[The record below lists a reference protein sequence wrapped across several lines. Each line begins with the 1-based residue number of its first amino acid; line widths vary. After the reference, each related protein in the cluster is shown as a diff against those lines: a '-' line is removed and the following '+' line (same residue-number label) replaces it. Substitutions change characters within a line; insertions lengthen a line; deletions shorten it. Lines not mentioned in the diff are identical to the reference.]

1 MAHHTQ
7 TERSFTLTRNLQA
20 PRHLVFK
27 AWTDSEHLAWFYN
40 PAMPAPASPI
50 EVDLRVGGA
59 WRQQMVV
66 NEELHYPTG
75 GEYLEIVPD
84 VQLVFRWGA
93 VGGWPDLTGDHQ
105 REAPIVSV
113 NLTDAQ
119 DGTRLE
125 LTVNFPD
132 HLPAEE
138 VRNLIDG
145 GTRDGWGA
153 TLDRI
158 THSTALTA

>member
-1 MAHHTQ
+1 
-7 TERSFTLTRNLQA
+7 
-20 PRHLVFK
+20 
-27 AWTDSEHLAWFYN
+27 
-40 PAMPAPASPI
+40 
-50 EVDLRVGGA
+50 
-59 WRQQMVV
+59 MVV

-75 GEYLEIVPD
+75 GEYLEIIPD
-84 VQLVFRWGA
+84 VRLVFRWGA
-93 VGGWPDLTGDHQ
+93 VGGWPDLAGDHQ

-113 NLTDAQ
+113 NLADAE

-145 GTRDGWGA
+145 GTRDGWSA
-153 TLDRI
+153 TIDRTI
-158 THSTALTA
+158 HSTALTA